1 LGRQRRASAWKDFGK
16 FSAEVEMKRSAVVCD
31 CGDHAFLAL
40 TRGMSCLVDCAD
52 VPVISG
58 LNWNTRQC
66 GRWHQYAGCEREGR
80 TELMHRVLMCPSPG
94 QVVDHINGD
103 TLDNRRRN
111 LRVCAVGENLRNSR
125 GKRGRHL
132 PKGVYERQ
140 GRYDAKIM
148 LAGVRHFLGAFA
160 SAEEAAAAY
169 SAASQRLHGDFGRAG
184 L

>member
-1 LGRQRRASAWKDFGK
+1 
-16 FSAEVEMKRSAVVCD
+16 MKRSAVVCD

-52 VPVISG
+52 VPAISG
-58 LNWNTRQC
+58 LNWNAHRC
-66 GRWHQYAGCEREGR
+66 GRWYLYAKCWRDGGAQ
-80 TELMHRVLMCPSPG
+80 LMHRVLMRPEAG

-111 LRVCAVGENLRNSR
+111 LRVCTVGENLRNSK
-125 GKRGRHL
+125 GKRVREL
-132 PKGVYERQ
+132 PKGVYERA

-148 LAGVRHFLGAFA
+148 VAGVRHFLGAFA
-160 SAEEAAAAY
+160 SPEEAAAAY
-169 SAASQRLHGDFGRAG
+169 GAASERLHGEFGRAG